1 MAFRFSVDD
10 MSPGEHY
17 ALPGMWATDTIL
29 AKGINRT
36 LAGYPIGADAAP
48 GKKQEKWTVRL
59 DGPICGYTQHVTVD
73 HRTAVLFKASD
84 REGAYCN
91 HVVLVDLDDGTEV
104 WERTF
109 PVSTAGHSV
118 SSPQRT
124 PGVTLAHDTVAVTWG
139 GGTSAFGLADGR
151 SKWRTTVTGS
161 CRDDG
166 AAGGAGL
173 LVRRAC
179 WKEGTP
185 SSDIWDGTTYSVRKV
200 DPATGATVWT
210 YSAAKGVRDL
220 VVPSAEPPVIGVS
233 AGDTGLT
240 ELISLDAEGHNRA
253 TVSLQS
259 GTYVGE
265 CSSSDYLVI
274 DDCPTIAVGDGQVF
288 LRSKDQTDQGTS
300 NWIIG
305 FDLATGTTTRKFDS
319 GPHALLRPVRMS
331 GHQLL
336 ALRTSED
343 GISPHALL
351 SLDPATG
358 GERPY
363 LYFGLPVEA
372 APSPRSTTATSSS
385 RTAASSSAPR
395 PRTGPARTRR
405 RRGSTSSSASGA
417 RRGSRAPGHPV
428 RHARVRGPHHTR
440 RCPHSEGAPGATTAR
455 PRRTSFLRGVRLR
468 RHPAV
473 ARVRLQVE
481 LAVPGTQH
489 ERPPLRLGVAQ
500 HRVRVE
506 RGTHRHRAGG
516 QVRDLHPLLVVLG
529 ARRAVPLHV
538 RDVERVQLVPLA
550 FLARLAFLV
559 RLIGHG
565 GSGPSYGSTS
575 CTTTLLGAFVQVRG
589 FPPTALVRVVRRR
602 AATDPA
608 GPADGPVVAGCYS
621 CIRPFVYAPRNA
633 PFWRSRPADPRL
645 PSHGS
650 SPRHRPGALG
660 GHHRS

>member
-1 MAFRFSVDD
+1 MSFGPPPSVFTQSAVTAQTEQKKRRRRTWLLVALLVALVAGLGTGGWLLWGRDAGSSSDGRSGEAAPGPLDVRQTVEKPPATTTGAMAFRFSVDD

-331 GHQLL
+331 GHRLL

-372 APSPRSTTATSSS
+372 APLTSIDDSDVLVQDG
-385 RTAASSSAPR
+385 RVFF
-395 PRTGPARTRR
+395 
-405 RRGSTSSSASGA
+405 GA
-417 RRGSRAPGHPV
+417 K
-428 RHARVRGPHHTR
+428 T
-440 RCPHSEGAPGATTAR
+440 
-455 PRRTSFLRGVRLR
+455 
-468 RHPAV
+468 
-473 ARVRLQVE
+473 
-481 LAVPGTQH
+481 
-489 ERPPLRLGVAQ
+489 
-500 HRVRVE
+500 
-506 RGTHRHRAGG
+506 
-516 QVRDLHPLLVVLG
+516 
-529 ARRAVPLHV
+529 
-538 RDVERVQLVPLA
+538 
-550 FLARLAFLV
+550 
-559 RLIGHG
+559 
-565 GSGPSYGSTS
+565 
-575 CTTTLLGAFVQVRG
+575 
-589 FPPTALVRVVRRR
+589 
-602 AATDPA
+602 
-608 GPADGPVVAGCYS
+608 ADGPG
-621 CIRPFVYAPRNA
+621 
-633 PFWRSRPADPRL
+633 ADQKKAWIYL
-645 PSHGS
+645 VLGIGS
-650 SPRHRPGALG
+650 AARE
-660 GHHRS
+660 